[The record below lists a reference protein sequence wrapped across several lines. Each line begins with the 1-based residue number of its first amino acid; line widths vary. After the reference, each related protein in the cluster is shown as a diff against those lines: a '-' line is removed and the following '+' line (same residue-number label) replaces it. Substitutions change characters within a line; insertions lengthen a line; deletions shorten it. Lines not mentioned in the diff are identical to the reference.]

1 MAEQPQLSQTVS
13 LFVNRRPKITAPLT
27 LSQTIDVPLEI
38 PIQFSDPDQ
47 DTVTL
52 SATGLPEDAVL
63 SPAQF
68 DPETR
73 LFMMSLD
80 WDAPFAGN
88 YTVLLEATDSLSAT
102 IQQTIELELKIR
114 WRVTLH
120 PDRPNLLHIPIS
132 DARLPT
138 VGRLF
143 DLLHPHIGQ
152 IVAYDPP
159 KQTFRTY
166 TNLSAPGG
174 ADDLPLHPY
183 TGVIVFL
190 KAGSAIQG
198 VTFEGIPYAE
208 VSVPIVGSE
217 SGGEGINLIGL
228 PLNDP
233 GLRTLNDLKTHFPQI
248 TEIIGQDG
256 EGRLVSIEPVDLPI
270 TGAQAFIVFSKASI
284 QLDLIGEPWMQEE

>member
-1 MAEQPQLSQTVS
+1 MEIILSYYLGLLEILVAEQPQLSQTVS

-198 VTFEGIPYAE
+198 VTFEGIP
-208 VSVPIVGSE
+208 IR
-217 SGGEGINLIGL
+217 IK
-228 PLNDP
+228 
-233 GLRTLNDLKTHFPQI
+233 LR
-248 TEIIGQDG
+248 
-256 EGRLVSIEPVDLPI
+256 
-270 TGAQAFIVFSKASI
+270 
-284 QLDLIGEPWMQEE
+284 